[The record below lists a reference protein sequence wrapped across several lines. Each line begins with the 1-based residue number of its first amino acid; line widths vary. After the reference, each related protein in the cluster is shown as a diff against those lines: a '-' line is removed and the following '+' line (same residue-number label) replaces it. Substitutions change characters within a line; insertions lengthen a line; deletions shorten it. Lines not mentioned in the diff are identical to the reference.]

1 MIKRVIA
8 LILVLLVTLGGCA
21 YAVPNKVSPHEF
33 QVTPTL
39 NVPGIGEIFFAEDMI
54 ETFMGPDWQIFDAF
68 YLKIDYRYA
77 MISYTY
83 DNGLYDY
90 DWISIVM
97 SPEKVYYMTP
107 IIFDN
112 TMIFDFTNVPPAEY
126 KIYLVHNIING
137 ND

>member
-1 MIKRVIA
+1 MVKRVIA
-8 LILVLLVTLGGCA
+8 LILIFLVIFGGCA
-21 YAVPNKVSPHEF
+21 YAIPDKVSPHEF

-39 NVPGIGEIFFAEDMI
+39 NSPGIGEIFFAEDMI
-54 ETFMGPDWQIFDAF
+54 ETFMGSDWQIFDAF

-83 DNGLYDY
+83 NNGLYDY